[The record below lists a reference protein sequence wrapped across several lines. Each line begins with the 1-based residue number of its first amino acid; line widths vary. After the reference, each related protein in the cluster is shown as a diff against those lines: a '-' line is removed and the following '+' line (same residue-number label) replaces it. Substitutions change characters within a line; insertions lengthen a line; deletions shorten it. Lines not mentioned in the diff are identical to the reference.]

1 MYSQSIG
8 LLVLLL
14 SSFWVSRTR
23 STSDWSALQEALY
36 KCIDTMQYNTIAV
49 LPIAQTRGIEISNKD
64 AMEGIL
70 TADVYA
76 DS

>member
-1 MYSQSIG
+1 
-8 LLVLLL
+8 
-14 SSFWVSRTR
+14 
-23 STSDWSALQEALY
+23 
-36 KCIDTMQYNTIAV
+36 MQYNTIAV